1 MDDEYMSSKK
11 IQLKIKG
18 DLNNKNKTETKD
30 KNDSA
35 ENIVVQEGLEE
46 SNKNTPSQNE
56 EITPKAINKNEFQQK
71 TSKPE
76 SKIKKDYNAENIV
89 VLEGLEGIRKRPSM
103 YIGSQGRRGF
113 HHLAF
118 EVIDNSID
126 EVIGGFCSK
135 IQVILEADNSCTI
148 RDNGRGIPVSKHPKK
163 GVSSL
168 EIVFTSLHSGGKFDK
183 KSYAVSGGLH
193 GVGLAVVNA
202 CSEWS
207 TAKVRRNGK
216 LYKIKMARGHIID
229 HLSERETDR
238 ALDDTGT
245 EIQFLPD
252 KEIFTGMEEEQYLF
266 DYDYLAGRLRDLA
279 YLNPIEIEI
288 IDRRAE
294 KEKSEIFKY
303 EDGLAD
309 FVNYLNK
316 AKKTLHENIVHFKK
330 KSNGIIVELS
340 FQYNE
345 SYNEI
350 VQSFVNNINTIEGG
364 THLTGFKS
372 ALSRVFNNY
381 IKDHQSQFKNLKDKT
396 LKGTDVREGIVAILS
411 VSVPEPQFEGQTKTK
426 LGNPEVKTIVS
437 DIVYEEVYHHFD
449 SNPKETKSIIHKC
462 ISAQQARLASQKA
475 RELTRRKSALET
487 LRLPG
492 KLADCSSKKAEE
504 CEIFIVEGDSA
515 GGSAKQGRNRS
526 TQAILPLRGKILNV
540 EKSRIGKILENKEI
554 AAMIKAIGV
563 GIDEGKNNGDEE
575 DDDDDEESQFDI
587 SQLRYHK
594 IIIMCDADVD
604 GHHIETLLLTFF
616 FRYMRPLIDEGHIYL
631 AVPPIYKLNYKNK
644 FKYLYIADEAKLL
657 NAELE
662 SFMKEHKI
670 SDISK
675 IKVQRYKGLGEMNPE
690 ELWDTTMEPE
700 NRRLIRVKYDD
711 FTNTDILFSILMGS
725 EVAPRREYIVEN
737 YNKVLN
743 LDI

>member
-1 MDDEYMSSKK
+1 MVMQISSKK
-11 IQLKIKG
+11 IKLKIKSEST
-18 DLNNKNKTETKD
+18 NEIENKTED
-30 KNDSA
+30 KK
-35 ENIVVQEGLEE
+35 E
-46 SNKNTPSQNE
+46 SNEKIIVKE
-56 EITPKAINKNEFQQK
+56 ELEDDNKNSAIQNKEK
-71 TSKPE
+71 ISEEKKKIESPKKSSKPK
-76 SKIKKDYNAENIV
+76 SKPKKDYNANNIV
-89 VLEGLEGIRKRPSM
+89 VLEGLDGIRKRPSM

-126 EVIGGFCSK
+126 EVIGGFCTK
-135 IQVILEADNSCTI
+135 IQVILEADGSCTI

-163 GVSSL
+163 GVSTL

-216 LYKIKMARGHIID
+216 LYKIKMAKGHIIE

-238 ALDDTGT
+238 ELDDTGT

-252 KEIFTGMEEEQYLF
+252 KLIFTGMEEELYKF
-266 DYDYLAGRLRDLA
+266 DYEYLAGRLRDLA

-288 IDRRAE
+288 IDKRVGQ
-294 KEKSEIFKY
+294 EKSEIFKY
-303 EDGLAD
+303 EGGLSD

-316 AKKTLHENIVHFKK
+316 AKKKLHENIVHIKK
-330 KSNGIIVELS
+330 ENNGIIVELA

-350 VQSFVNNINTIEGG
+350 IQSFVNNINTIEGG
-364 THLTGFKS
+364 THLTGFKTS
-372 ALSRVFNNY
+372 LSRVFNNY
-381 IKDHQSQFKNLKDKT
+381 IKDHQTQFKNLKDKT
-396 LKGTDVREGIVAILS
+396 LKGADVREGIVAILS

-426 LGNPEVKTIVS
+426 LGNPEVKSIVS

-492 KLADCSSKKAEE
+492 KLADCSSKNAED

-563 GIDEGKNNGDEE
+563 GIYQGKDNGDDEE
-575 DDDDDEESQFDI
+575 DDDDESQFDI

-616 FRYMRPLIDEGHIYL
+616 FRYMRPLIDEGHVYL
-631 AVPPIYKLNYKNK
+631 AVPPIYKLNFKSK

-657 NAELE
+657 AAELE

-675 IKVQRYKGLGEMNPE
+675 VKVQRYKGLGEMNPE

-700 NRRLIRVKYDD
+700 NRRLIKVKYDD

>member
-1 MDDEYMSSKK
+1 MSSKK
-11 IQLKIKG
+11 INLKIKQELS
-18 DLNNKNKTETKD
+18 DKIENNSEDKKD
-30 KNDSA
+30 SDDK
-35 ENIVVQEGLEE
+35 IVVQEELEE
-46 SNKNTPSQNE
+46 VSKSSAIQDKEKIPITKKNIESQKE
-56 EITPKAINKNEFQQK
+56 
-71 TSKPE
+71 TSK
-76 SKIKKDYNAENIV
+76 SKSKSKKDYNAENIV
-89 VLEGLEGIRKRPSM
+89 VLEGLDGIRKRPSM

-126 EVIGGFCSK
+126 EAIGGFCSK
-135 IQVILEADNSCTI
+135 IQLILEADNSCTI

-163 GVSSL
+163 GISTL

-202 CSEWS
+202 CSEWA

-216 LYKIKMARGHIID
+216 LYKIKMSKGHIIE
-229 HLSERETDR
+229 HLTERETDR
-238 ALDDTGT
+238 ELDDTGT

-252 KEIFTGMEEEQYLF
+252 KLIFTGMVEELYKF
-266 DYDYLAGRLRDLA
+266 DYEYLAGRLRDLA

-288 IDRRAE
+288 IDKRVGQ
-294 KEKSEIFKY
+294 EKSQIFKY
-303 EDGLAD
+303 ENGLSD

-316 AKKTLHENIVHFKK
+316 AKKPLHENIIHIKK
-330 KSNGIIVELS
+330 ENKGIIVKLA

-345 SYNEI
+345 SYIEI

-396 LKGTDVREGIVAILS
+396 LKGADVREGIVAILS

-449 SNPKETKSIIHKC
+449 SNPKETKAIIHKC

-492 KLADCSSKKAEE
+492 KLADCSSKNAEE

-554 AAMIKAIGV
+554 GAMIKAIGV
-563 GIDEGKNNGDEE
+563 GIYQGKDNGDDE
-575 DDDDDEESQFDI
+575 DDDEDESQFDI

-657 NAELE
+657 TAELE

-670 SDISK
+670 LDISK
-675 IKVQRYKGLGEMNPE
+675 VKVQRYKGLGEMNPD
-690 ELWDTTMEPE
+690 ELWDTTMEPA
-700 NRRLIRVKYDD
+700 NRRLIKVKYDD

-725 EVAPRREYIVEN
+725 EVAPRREYIVEH
-737 YNKVLN
+737 YNEVLN

>member
-1 MDDEYMSSKK
+1 MDDSHMSSKK
-11 IQLKIKG
+11 IKLRIKSE
-18 DLNNKNKTETKD
+18 LSNEIESKPKD
-30 KNDSA
+30 KKDLV
-35 ENIVVQEGLEE
+35 ENIVAQDGLEE
-46 SNKNTPSQNE
+46 VSKSPDIQSEEDISKEKKKIESQ
-56 EITPKAINKNEFQQK
+56 KK
-71 TSKPE
+71 TSKP
-76 SKIKKDYNAENIV
+76 KPKTKKAYNAESIV

-126 EVIGGFCSK
+126 EVNGGFCTK
-135 IQVILEADNSCTI
+135 IQVILEVDGSCTI
-148 RDNGRGIPVSKHPKK
+148 RDDGRGIPVSKHPRK
-163 GVSSL
+163 GVSTL

-216 LYKIKMARGHIID
+216 LYKIKMAKGHIIE
-229 HLSERETDR
+229 HLTERETDR
-238 ALDDTGT
+238 ELDDTGT

-252 KEIFTGMEEEQYLF
+252 KLIFTGMEEELYKF

-288 IDRRAE
+288 IDKRVGQ
-294 KEKSEIFKY
+294 EKSEIFKY
-303 EDGLAD
+303 EGGLSD

-316 AKKTLHENIVHFKK
+316 AKKTLHEHIVHIKK
-330 KSNGIIVELS
+330 ERNGVIIELA

-364 THLTGFKS
+364 THLTGFKTS
-372 ALSRVFNNY
+372 LSRVFNNY

-396 LKGTDVREGIVAILS
+396 LKGADVREGIVAILS

-426 LGNPEVKTIVS
+426 LGNPEVKSIVS

-492 KLADCSSKKAEE
+492 KLADCSSKNAEE

-563 GIDEGKNNGDEE
+563 GIYQGKDNGDDE
-575 DDDDDEESQFDI
+575 DDDDESQFDI
-587 SQLRYHK
+587 TQLRYHK

-616 FRYMRPLIDEGHIYL
+616 FRYMRPLIDEGHVYL
-631 AVPPIYKLNYKNK
+631 AVPPIYKLNYKSK

-657 NAELE
+657 TAELE

-675 IKVQRYKGLGEMNPE
+675 VKVQRYKGLGEMNPE

-711 FTNTDILFSILMGS
+711 FSNTDILFSILMGT
-725 EVAPRREYIVEN
+725 EVAPRREYIVEH
-737 YNKVLN
+737 YNEVLN

>member
-1 MDDEYMSSKK
+1 MSSKK

>member
-1 MDDEYMSSKK
+1 MSSKK
-11 IQLKIKG
+11 IKLEIKSE
-18 DLNNKNKTETKD
+18 LCNEIESKSED
-30 KNDSA
+30 KKDSA
-35 ENIVVQEGLEE
+35 EKIVVQEGLEE
-46 SNKNTPSQNE
+46 VSKSTDIQNKE
-56 EITPKAINKNEFQQK
+56 EISKAKKQIETQKK
-71 TSKPE
+71 TSEPK
-76 SKIKKDYNAENIV
+76 SKNKKDYDSDSIV
-89 VLEGLEGIRKRPSM
+89 VLEGLEGVRKRPSM

-126 EVIGGFCSK
+126 EAIGGFCSK
-135 IQVILEADNSCTI
+135 IQVVLEADNTCTI
-148 RDNGRGIPVSKHPKK
+148 RDNGRGIPVSKHPTK
-163 GVSSL
+163 GVSTL

-202 CSEWS
+202 CSEWAI
-207 TAKVRRNGK
+207 AKVRRDGK
-216 LYKIKMARGHIID
+216 LYKIKMARGKITE
-229 HLSERETDR
+229 HLTERETDR
-238 ALDDTGT
+238 ELDDTGT
-245 EIQFLPD
+245 EIKFLPD
-252 KEIFTGMEEEQYLF
+252 KLIFTGMEDNIFEF
-266 DYDYLAGRLRDLA
+266 DYEYIAGRLRDLA

-288 IDRRAE
+288 IDKRVGQ
-294 KEKSEIFKY
+294 EKSEIFKY
-303 EDGLAD
+303 EGGLSD
-309 FVNYLNK
+309 FVKYLNK
-316 AKKTLHENIVHFKK
+316 AKKPLHENIVHLKK
-330 KSNGIIVELS
+330 ENNGIIVELA

-350 VQSFVNNINTIEGG
+350 VQTFVNNINTIEGG
-364 THLTGFKS
+364 AHLTGFKT

-381 IKDHQSQFKNLKDKT
+381 IKDHQSQFKNLKDQT
-396 LKGTDVREGIVAILS
+396 LKGADVREGIVAILS

-437 DIVYEEVYHHFD
+437 EIVYEEVYHYFD
-449 SNPKETKSIIHKC
+449 AHPDETKSIIHKC

-475 RELTRRKSALET
+475 RELTRRKSAFET

-492 KLADCSSKKAEE
+492 KLADCSSKNAEE

-526 TQAILPLRGKILNV
+526 NQAILPLRGKILNV

-563 GIDEGKNNGDEE
+563 GIYEGRDNGDDEE
-575 DDDDDEESQFDI
+575 DDDEYDYDDDSRFDI

-657 NAELE
+657 VAELE
-662 SFMKEHKI
+662 SFMKEHEI
-670 SDISK
+670 TDITK
-675 IKVQRYKGLGEMNPE
+675 VKVQRYKGLGEMNPE
-690 ELWDTTMEPE
+690 ELWDTTMEPK
-700 NRRLIRVKYDD
+700 NRRLIKVKYDD

-737 YNKVLN
+737 YKNVGS
-743 LDI
+743 LDV